1 MTKQLEVRVRG
12 IKDAFPAKLVAV
24 GKAARASFD
33 AARASAGVH
42 LMLVGE
48 RDYHVALTQP
58 APQARAQL
66 EAAVGTR
73 LVLQFAGR
81 RSAVRR
87 NLTGVGGQA
96 EAAPEAPAVAP
107 VEAPAAPVIAAPAV
121 ALDLSAG
128 IFGAAPLYLLP
139 DGTLASEASG
149 PAPRGMDALPT
160 MVAAARWV
168 STRRTTTFECLFPA
182 SAFHPEEPVRDEG
195 LSATQADGLLAQ
207 LDAVLAAA
215 APGVAEVE
223 PLDAAQLRSAVLTVL
238 SHLLA
243 TVIKDRSMRAAADA
257 AAERIFGLI
266 AAEEGPGGRAELRV
280 HAIMLLA
287 MRGPALRPA
296 DQQRAQAQLR
306 GLRRAAPPYAELV
319 GPWRFAMNSGSEFAP
334 GEIKLLQ
341 TKYRFTKIETPSD
354 APASP
359 NSWGG
364 GYTVLKAPVR
374 GPQGQEIL
382 VFARSASPRDENHE
396 MGQEYFSGVLISR
409 HANLGAFD
417 MRAALVAVE
426 QRGYKLMMNA
436 QCAGL
441 TTRFAISRMF
451 PDADIYSSW
460 DSTYFSTGVD
470 GEIVASEGVDCFVAV
485 LHGMAAGEDFR
496 AIDQRIRKAQW
507 RHPQSRTPEFVQ
519 FIGPGNPLVVSR
531 YEDINRDGKADFY
544 DGFLDFHMVEIAEAV
559 HDSATPRE
567 PGVAASQI
575 GGEAARGLNW
585 AAGSLNRVAQYSELW
600 DSLPGEA
607 ENFYAFRAAGFY
619 SVTDPP
625 RDVPN
630 GEGPPSDPGTAP
642 AVVRYS
648 LGDGALSAEV
658 LMHAWL
664 SHSAQELKRLL
675 VAADAYW
682 RALDLGH
689 LKGAPLDTLGGQ
701 RAGLLLLLAGLLE
714 FPADPNM
721 LDGLWESALDLLRL
735 PRLSRSLV
743 RRCIDDADHDRGNYY
758 GSVRGVKALIG
769 EGDRPG
775 AIHATSPV
783 AHDEI
788 VGVDPMVGRL
798 RPLQLPSPVSTPP
811 VSTPP
816 VSTSPVSTPPVST
829 PPVSTPPVSTP
840 PVSTPPL

>member
-1 MTKQLEVRVRG
+1 MAKQLEVRVRG
-12 IKDAFPAKLVAV
+12 IKDAFTAKLVAV
-24 GKAARASFD
+24 GEAARPSFE
-33 AARASAGVH
+33 AARTTPGVH

-48 RDYHVALTQP
+48 RDYHV
-58 APQARAQL
+58 QL
-66 EAAVGTR
+66 SGPDRESRGQLAAAVGAR
-73 LVLQFAGR
+73 VVLRFAGR
-81 RSAVRR
+81 RTAVRR
-87 NLTGVGGQA
+87 DLVAVGGQDL
-96 EAAPEAPAVAP
+96 AAPIEAPIEE
-107 VEAPAAPVIAAPAV
+107 VEVPGAPAQRV
-121 ALDLSAG
+121 ALDLTAG
-128 IFGAAPLYLLP
+128 IFGAAPLFLLP
-139 DGTLASEASG
+139 DGTLSPTASG
-149 PAPRGMDALPT
+149 PAPLGMDALGT

-182 SAFHPEEPVRDEG
+182 SPFHPEESVRDER
-195 LSATQADGLLAQ
+195 LSPAQAEGLLAQ

-215 APGVAEVE
+215 VPGVVGGE
-223 PLDAAQLRSAVLTVL
+223 PRDAAQLRSAALTVL

-243 TVIKDRSMRAAADA
+243 TVIKDASMRAAADA
-257 AAERIFGLI
+257 AAARIFGLI
-266 AAEEGPGGRAELRV
+266 AAEEGPGGHAELRG
-280 HAIMLLA
+280 HAIMLLS
-287 MRGPALRPA
+287 MRGPALRPE
-296 DQQRAQAQLR
+296 DQARAQALLR
-306 GLRRAAPPYAELV
+306 GLRRAAPPYAELE
-319 GPWRFAMNSGSEFAP
+319 GPWRFAMNSAMEFAP
-334 GEIKLLQ
+334 GEIKVLQ
-341 TKYRFTKIETPSD
+341 TKHRFTKVETPAD
-354 APASP
+354 APAPP
-359 NSWGG
+359 NLWGG
-364 GYTVLKAPVR
+364 GYTVLKAPVQ
-374 GPQGQEIL
+374 GPQGQDIL

-396 MGQEYFSGVLISR
+396 MGQAYFTGVLISR

-460 DSTYFSTGVD
+460 DSTYFNTGPD
-470 GEIVASEGVDCFVAV
+470 GEVVASEGVDCFVAV
-485 LHGMAAGEDFR
+485 LYGMAASEDFA
-496 AIDQRIRKAQW
+496 AIDKRIRKAQW

-607 ENFYAFRAAGFY
+607 EHFYAFRAAGFY

-625 RDVPN
+625 RDVPT
-630 GEGPPSDPGTAP
+630 GAGPPTDPGTAP
-642 AVVRYS
+642 AVVRYR
-648 LGDGALSAEV
+648 LDDVLAAEV

-689 LKGAPLDTLGGQ
+689 LGGAPLDTPGGQ

-714 FPADPNM
+714 FPADPNL

-743 RRCIDDADHDRGNYY
+743 RRCIDDTDHNRGNYY

-769 EGDRPG
+769 DGTAPG
-775 AIHATSPV
+775 AIHAASPV

-788 VGVDPMVGRL
+788 VGADLTVGRP
-798 RPLQLPSPVSTPP
+798 RPLQLQPPPP
-811 VSTPP
+811 VAPP
-816 VSTSPVSTPPVST
+816 IA
-829 PPVSTPPVSTP
+829 
-840 PVSTPPL
+840 

>member
-1 MTKQLEVRVRG
+1 MAKQLEVRVRG
-12 IKDAFPAKLVAV
+12 IKAGFPAELVEV
-24 GKAARASFD
+24 GAGARASFN
-33 AARASAGVH
+33 AAQASPGVH
-42 LMLVGE
+42 LLLVGE
-48 RDYHVALTQP
+48 RDYHVQLTSP
-58 APQARAQL
+58 EPQARAQL
-66 EAAVGTR
+66 EAVVGTR
-73 LVLQFAGR
+73 VVLHFAGR
-81 RSAVRR
+81 SSAVRR
-87 NLTGVGGQA
+87 NLVAVGGVTA
-96 EAAPEAPAVAP
+96 GAAPVPFVPEAPAVA
-107 VEAPAAPVIAAPAV
+107 I
-121 ALDLSAG
+121 DLTTG
-128 IFGAAPLYLLP
+128 IFGAAPLFLLP
-139 DGTLASEASG
+139 EGALSASASG
-149 PAPRGMDALPT
+149 PAPLGMDALAT

-182 SAFHPEEPVRDEG
+182 SPFHPEEPVRNVG
-195 LSATQADGLLAQ
+195 LSPVQAVGLLGQ
-207 LDAVLAAA
+207 LDAVLDAA
-215 APGVAEVE
+215 APGVAEVDAI
-223 PLDAAQLRSAVLTVL
+223 DAAQLRSAVLTVL

-544 DGFLDFHMVEIAEAV
+544 DGGA
-559 HDSATPRE
+559 
-567 PGVAASQI
+567 
-575 GGEAARGLNW
+575 AARGLNW

-798 RPLQLPSPVSTPP
+798 RPLQLP
-811 VSTPP
+811 
-816 VSTSPVSTPPVST
+816 PPVST

-840 PVSTPPL
+840 PVSTPPMSTPPVSTPPVSTPPL